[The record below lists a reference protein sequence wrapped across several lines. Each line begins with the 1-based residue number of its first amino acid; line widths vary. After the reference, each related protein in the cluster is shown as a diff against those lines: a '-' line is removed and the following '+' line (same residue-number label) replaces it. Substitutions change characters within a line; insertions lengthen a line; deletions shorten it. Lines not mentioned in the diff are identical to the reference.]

1 MRAAALCAA
10 LVITAALLAMSPA
23 SAADPWPADSGTQ
36 IWSGGEPSGIVW
48 HERLE
53 KLFWVHDNG
62 YVRQMDTAGTLE
74 HDWYIGG
81 DLEGV
86 TIVDPSSD
94 YIYVGYEQ
102 GGAGVHISEFD
113 VTTGALTGKTWVFSE
128 MSGHGN
134 AGMEGLTFVP
144 NGAHPYSD
152 SSSGG
157 LFYGGL
163 EYDGNIY
170 VYDVDLSVSGS
181 VTYIDTIPGAGT
193 PVCGLHY
200 HSETETL
207 YVVLRNAGIL
217 RETTTDGTFIA
228 DYTLPSGCCY
238 EGVTLIPSS
247 PSTTTD
253 LYIAYD
259 NGPIVRYGGYPVTLA
274 TDFIKGPWVQN
285 VTESGI
291 VVMWEA
297 NEQET
302 TTPTVDYGE
311 TASYSGGTVQA
322 TYSSVNGYP
331 VYSADI
337 TGLSADTIYH
347 YRVTS
352 GSSESDDATFKTAT
366 QDSVSGFR
374 FYVAGDNRTYPL
386 TWGPITDMIL
396 EDMSEYP
403 EHHQT
408 FILNTGDIVTDGRD
422 YTYWDEL
429 VPPAQSALASLPLYV
444 GLGNHEDRN
453 TAASDAFIYG
463 YFDFPYAESGSTDEK
478 WYSFDYGN
486 VHVAAM
492 ALWDGGGYTSGAQYN
507 WIQNDLEAARLDA
520 QTDWS
525 FVLMH
530 FTPWSLGAHDEAEH
544 PNIQTYLHPVFMDEE
559 VVCAFGGHNHLYARY
574 APIDGVSY
582 ITAGG
587 GGAELHT
594 GSYSAWPGGT
604 LDASAQVHHYCVVDV
619 ESDVAAVR
627 AIDTDGNRLDYV
639 TFGGTPADRPP
650 FADAG
655 ANVPGTTGAQV
666 DLDGTASEDPE
677 ASGITYEWT
686 QVAGPSVALSGA
698 NTSQPYFTTYIGGDY
713 VFQLLVNDGTYWS
726 APDFCKATVSSG
738 GDLTFYAE
746 ADTFIDSLNADTN
759 YGSNSA
765 LLIDTDSHEYHSY
778 VRFNVTGVTGTVQ
791 SATLRLYCFD
801 AGNSGVVRACSDT
814 TWSESSPTWNSPL
827 DEGGAAVG
835 TLANPAAG
843 AWSEVDVTDA
853 VAGNGKVTFVILPSD
868 ADGADFHSRENTND
882 PQLVVTYAEDLSL
895 QDSDGDGISDYDE
908 ILWDGLAG
916 YDPYHPVTNP
926 SGTDMDTSDP
936 DTDDDGWSDMLEATC
951 GGDPIDAGTAC
962 STVQINFQPE
972 DSTAAGGY
980 CSDFGQDEDDRGYGW
995 L

>member
-1 MRAAALCAA
+1 
-10 LVITAALLAMSPA
+10 
-23 SAADPWPADSGTQ
+23 
-36 IWSGGEPSGIVW
+36 
-48 HERLE
+48 
-53 KLFWVHDNG
+53 
-62 YVRQMDTAGTLE
+62 
-74 HDWYIGG
+74 
-81 DLEGV
+81 
-86 TIVDPSSD
+86 
-94 YIYVGYEQ
+94 
-102 GGAGVHISEFD
+102 
-113 VTTGALTGKTWVFSE
+113 

-152 SSSGG
+152 SDSGG

-170 VYDVDLSVSGS
+170 VYDVNLSVSGS
-181 VTYIDTIPGAGT
+181 VTLIDTITPTPAPSSV

-207 YVVLRNAGIL
+207 YVLFRNAGIL
-217 RETTTDGTFIA
+217 REMEADGTFIA
-228 DYTLPSGCCY
+228 DYTLPAGCCY

-247 PSTTTD
+247 PLTTTD

-322 TYSSVNGYP
+322 THSSVNGYP
-331 VYSADI
+331 VYSAEI
-337 TGLSADTIYH
+337 TGLSPDTIYH

-352 GSSESDDATFKTAT
+352 GSSESDDATFKTAL

-374 FYVAGDNRTYPL
+374 FYVAGDNRSYPV
-386 TWGPITDMIL
+386 TWGAIMDMIL

-408 FILNTGDIVTDGRD
+408 FVINNGDIVTDGREYD
-422 YTYWDEL
+422 DWAEL
-429 VPPAQSALASLPLYV
+429 VPPAQNALARLPLYV

-486 VHVAAM
+486 VHMTSM
-492 ALWDGGGYTSGAQYN
+492 ALWDDGGYTSGAQYD
-507 WIQNDLEAARLDA
+507 WIQSDLEAARLDA

-525 FVLMH
+525 FVTMH
-530 FTPWSLGAHDEAEH
+530 FTPWSLGSHDENEH
-544 PNIQTYLHPVFMDEE
+544 PDIRTYLHPILRDKE
-559 VVCAFGGHNHLYARY
+559 VVCAFGGHNHIYARY

-587 GGAELHT
+587 AGAELHT
-594 GSYSAWPGGT
+594 GSYTPWPGGT
-604 LDASAQVHHYCVVDV
+604 LESSAQVHHFCVVDV
-619 ESDVAAVR
+619 EADVVAVR
-627 AIDTDGNRLDYV
+627 AIDMDGNRLDYV

-655 ANVPGTTGAQV
+655 ANVPGSTGVQV

-686 QVAGPSVALSGA
+686 QVAGLDVTLSGA
-698 NTSQPYFTTYIGGDY
+698 NTSQPHFTTYIAGEY
-713 VFQLLVNDGTYWS
+713 VFQLMVNDGTYWS
-726 APDFCKATVSSG
+726 APDFCLASVSSG
-738 GDLTFYAE
+738 GDLTFYPE
-746 ADTFIDSLNADTN
+746 ADTYIDDLNPGTN
-759 YGSNSA
+759 YGSNNV
-765 LLIDTDSHEYHSY
+765 LLLDTSSHQYHTY
-778 VRFNVTGVTGTVQ
+778 VRFDVTGMEGEVE
-791 SATLRLYCFD
+791 SATLRMYCFD
-801 AGNSGVVRACSDT
+801 SGNTGEVRTCTDT
-814 TWSESSPTWNSPL
+814 TWNEGATTWNSPL
-827 DEGGAAVG
+827 PEDGAVVG
-835 TLANPAAG
+835 YITNPAAG
-843 AWSEVDVTDA
+843 TWCEVDVTDG
-853 VAGNGKVTFVILPSD
+853 VTENGKVTLVILPTDSN
-868 ADGADFHSRENTND
+868 GADFHSRENTNR
-882 PQLVVTYAEDLSL
+882 PELVVRYSVDLSA
-895 QDSDGDGISDYDE
+895 QDSDSDGMSDYDE
-908 ILWDGLAG
+908 IMWDGLAD
-916 YDPYHPVTNP
+916 YDPHPAGGDT
-926 SGTDMDTSDP
+926 DTSDP
-936 DTDDDGWSDMLEATC
+936 DTDDDGWSDLIEATC
-951 GGDPIDAGTAC
+951 GGDPLDSGTGC
-962 STVQINFQPE
+962 SSVKINFQP
-972 DSTAAGGY
+972 SGSSRPSGY
-980 CSDFGQDEDDRGYGW
+980 CPDSGRESDGRGYGW
-995 L
+995 Q